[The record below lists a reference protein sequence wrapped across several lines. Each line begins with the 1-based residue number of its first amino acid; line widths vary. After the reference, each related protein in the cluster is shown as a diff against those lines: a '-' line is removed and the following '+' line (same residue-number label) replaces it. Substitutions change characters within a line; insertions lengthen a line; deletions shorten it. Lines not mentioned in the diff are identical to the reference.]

1 MRETFSDYI
10 VFIGGS
16 SSFDLSPAPYN
27 KYYALNKY
35 CAANGISHEQTV
47 YVGDDYGEGGND
59 ESVYRSDFAL
69 SPLTIIEIFHNAWGI
84 FCELLCKYRNVKSK
98 LYAERYWHHLIIWR
112 KDLINDA
119 T

>member
-1 MRETFSDYI
+1 M
-10 VFIGGS
+10 VFHMSKPSMSGTIMEMVEMMNLS
-16 SSFDLSPAPYN
+16 IDL
-27 KYYALNKY
+27 
-35 CAANGISHEQTV
+35 I
-47 YVGDDYGEGGND
+47 
-59 ESVYRSDFAL
+59 FAL
-69 SPLTIIEIFHNAWGI
+69 SPLTIIEIFHNAWGH

>member
-1 MRETFSDYI
+1 M
-10 VFIGGS
+10 GS
-16 SSFDLSPAPYN
+16 RTILD
-27 KYYALNKY
+27 

-47 YVGDDYGEGGND
+47 YVGDDYGDGGND
-59 ESVYRSDFAL
+59 ESVYRSDFCFV
-69 SPLTIIEIFHNAWGI
+69 TIDDYRNFHNAWGH

-98 LYAERYWHHLIIWR
+98 LYAERYGHHLIIWR